1 MNKCT
6 ILLFSGIVALLIV
19 ATFPVNSTTPVVSDN
34 RPVAVPRGSTIALT
48 SGVNSYQSLDTT
60 TTGKY
65 DDFYITVGSTPTS
78 IVAVLDSVGTDDFD
92 LYYKY
97 GTTATS
103 SAYDMN
109 AYTSSADET
118 ITLSST
124 YLKTGTHYFRVQRYG
139 GTGTD
144 YYYFKVTVAG
154 GAADTTAPTVSVTA
168 PTAGATVSGTTTISA
183 TASDNV
189 GVASVAFYVDSALVS
204 TDTSSPYSYS
214 WATTS
219 YSNGAH
225 SIYAIAKDAAGNSK
239 TSTTVSVTVSNTV
252 TDDGGLL
259 TAGVTAN
266 GNMDTTDGADM
277 WYIDVPSN
285 TVSMQVVMEC
295 GSADFDTYG
304 KYNAQPTTSTYDWR
318 GYTSGG
324 EDNTVTSPTAGRHYI
339 MVDYYSGS
347 GAYTLKVTLTS
358 GGSTDTTAPTVSVTA
373 PTAGAT
379 VSGSTTISASASDNV
394 GVTSVE
400 FYIGTTLLAT
410 DTSSPYS
417 CSWATTSYTNGAY
430 SISAKAKDAAG
441 NVGTSSSVSVTVS
454 NTVVD
459 DGGALTAGVT
469 ANGNMDTTDG
479 SDMWYIDVPS
489 GTTSMYVV
497 LECGSSDFDDYG
509 KFNAQPTTSTYDWR
523 GYTSGGEENT
533 VTSPSTGRHYIMVQ
547 FYSGSGAYTLKVTLT
562 SGGGGGG
569 GGAWGTGGKYA
580 VIVGISDYTSINDL
594 SFCDEDAYDWYTFMV
609 SKGYECHVYYD
620 QSYTSNKF
628 TSIPSSTGAGVSGKV
643 TTATESNVRAAI
655 QALAAYAV
663 SGNSVAFITSGHGSG
678 DGAGSSYLCMLDCSG
693 STGCYYDTELKADFN
708 AFASGV
714 KIFFF
719 VDHCYSGG
727 LGPEMLTIADVANLY
742 MTTTCTANGYGYDD
756 PDHSNGAWTY
766 YFLENYL
773 VSHATSSMEAVF
785 DAVSPSY
792 PHTGGDAAMEFDGA
806 TGTAFYL

>member
-6 ILLFSGIVALLIV
+6 ILLFSGLVALLLV
-19 ATFPVNSTTPVVSDN
+19 ATLPVSST
-34 RPVAVPRGSTIALT
+34 VATAQDKTIVPGTESLAAPRGSTIALT

-65 DDFYITVGSTPTS
+65 DDFYITVSSTPTS

-97 GTTATS
+97 GSTAT
-103 SAYDMN
+103 
-109 AYTSSADET
+109 TSSYNMKSTSASGDESL
-118 ITLSST
+118 TLSST
-124 YLKTGTHYFRVQRYG
+124 YLKTGTHYFRVWRYG

-154 GAADTTAPTVSVTA
+154 GSSDTTAPTVSVTA
-168 PTAGATVSGTTTISA
+168 PTAGATVTGTTTISA

-189 GVASVAFYVDSALVS
+189 GVTSVDFYVDSVLKGS
-204 TDTSSPYSYS
+204 DTSSPYSYS

-225 SIYAIAKDAAGNSK
+225 SIYAIAKDAAGNTK

-266 GNMDTTDGADM
+266 GNMDSADISDM
-277 WYIDVPSN
+277 WYIDIPAS
-285 TVSMQVVMEC
+285 TASMYVVLVC
-295 GSADFDTYG
+295 GTADFDTYG
-304 KYNAQPTTSTYDWR
+304 KFNAQPTTSAYDWR

-324 EDNTVTSPTAGRHYI
+324 EENTVTSPAAGRHYI
-339 MVDYYSGS
+339 MVQYYSGTS
-347 GAYTLKVTLTS
+347 SYTLTVTVT

-373 PTAGAT
+373 PAAGAT
-379 VSGSTTISASASDNV
+379 VSGTTTISASASDNV
-394 GVTSVE
+394 GVTSVD
-400 FYIGTTLLAT
+400 FYVGTTLLGS

-417 CSWATTSYTNGAY
+417 YSWATTSYSNGAY
-430 SISAKAKDAAG
+430 SISAKAKDAAN
-441 NVGTSSSVSVTVS
+441 NVGTSASVSVTVS

-469 ANGNMDTTDG
+469 ANGNMDSADI

-489 GTTSMYVV
+489 GVTSMQVV

-509 KFNAQPTTSTYDWR
+509 KFNAQPTTSAYDWR
-523 GYTSGGEENT
+523 GYTSGGEDNT

-547 FYSGSGAYTLKVTLT
+547 YYSGSGAYTLKVTLT
-562 SGGGGGG
+562 TGGGGGG
-569 GGAWGTGGKYA
+569 GDWGTGGKYA
-580 VIVGISDYTSINDL
+580 IIVGISDYASINDL
-594 SFCDEDAYDWYTFMV
+594 SFCDEDAYDWYTFLV
-609 SKGYECHVYYD
+609 SKGYECHVFYD
-620 QSYTSNKF
+620 GSYTSNKF
-628 TSIPSSTGAGVSGKV
+628 TSIPAANKIA
-643 TTATESNVRAAI
+643 TATESNVRAAI
-655 QALAAYAV
+655 QGLAALAV
-663 SGNSVAFITSGHGSG
+663 SGNQVAFVTSGHGSG
-678 DGAGSSYLCMLDCSG
+678 DGSGSSYLCMYDCSG

-708 AFASGV
+708 LFASGV
-714 KIFFF
+714 KIFVF

-727 LGPEMLTIADVANLY
+727 LGPEMLTISDVANFY

-773 VSHATSSMEAVF
+773 VSNPSVSMEAAF
-785 DAVSPSY
+785 DATAPGY